1 VTDIR
6 DLPRLEILP
15 VYKFVLHE
23 HHDSQR
29 TPPIAQNIQQSGVL
43 RNPPIVVALGD
54 GSDQYVV
61 LDGANRT
68 TAVQSLG
75 VPHILAQVVPA
86 EDPGLEISSW
96 NHVIWGI
103 SPVELLHVFMDLP
116 NLVLQPTDCENAPRT
131 LMDVHSLA
139 VLCCPDGQAYD
150 LRTPRLMVLQHVEIL
165 NAIVD
170 SYKNR
175 AHLDRTQ
182 LTEVETL
189 QNLYPEFSGL
199 LILPPFRIEQILH
212 IVGHGG
218 LMPPGST
225 RFTISPRALH
235 LNYPLEK
242 LASQK
247 SLQEKN
253 AELRQWVSVRLS
265 EKRVRYYA
273 EATYLFDE

>member
-1 VTDIR
+1 MTDIR

-15 VYKFVLHE
+15 VDKFVLHE
-23 HHDSQR
+23 HHDGQR

-43 RNPPIVVALGD
+43 RNPPIVVALGKD
-54 GSDQYVV
+54 SDQYVV

-86 EDPGLEISSW
+86 DDPGLEISSW

-103 SPVELLHVFMDLP
+103 SPEALLHVFMDLP

-150 LRTPRLMVLQHVEIL
+150 LRTPRLMVLQHIEIL
-165 NAIVD
+165 NAVVD

-182 LTEVETL
+182 LTGADAL
-189 QNLYPEFSGL
+189 QSLYPDFSGL
-199 LILPPFRIEQILH
+199 LILPPFRLEQILH
-212 IVGHGG
+212 VVVHGG

-247 SLQEKN
+247 SLPEKN
-253 AELRQWVSVRLS
+253 AELRQWVSARLS